1 MKTLSLYTTKRI
13 TYFVMVSFIILSALM
28 GLKLYLSYYSTT
40 QSAQVALANQYMGIA
55 TDIAAGLDKELYRSI
70 LRNRE
75 TDEAYD
81 TIRTYLERYRYRIDA
96 LYVYT
101 LAMDESDKAEVIV
114 AAAPPES
121 QQVAIGTPCL
131 VPAQNVRSAKSG
143 ESYYTRLIKDDQN
156 GTYMSVG
163 VPFYHQSNET
173 LMGILAIDIEASR
186 LAQISDEVVSG
197 NRIPFITD
205 LLFAFL
211 LLIVVFIL
219 RKWYKLRLN
228 QDRLQTEELYISELA
243 QVIDAIKSGRHDFMN
258 HLQVLNGLLSMR
270 LYDKA
275 GDYLK
280 ELTFKSKALQ
290 LSLKM
295 RNPVLLVLFQS
306 KWEQAQLR
314 GIELQF
320 DTDMEDYSR
329 VESVDLVKLFANLLD
344 NAIEAVELYDGAKPR
359 RIRVVCKTVGGK
371 YILAVEN
378 PAELTHAEERS
389 FFKNGYTTKSGYNHS
404 HSIPRGNGLAIIKRT
419 ADRYK
424 GDVIFQYEAGLVL
437 IQIVI

>member
-1 MKTLSLYTTKRI
+1 
-13 TYFVMVSFIILSALM
+13 MVSIVVLGALM

-40 QSAQVALANQYMGIA
+40 QSAQVALANQYIGIA
-55 TDIAAGLDKELYRSI
+55 TDIAEGLDKELYQHV
-70 LRNRE
+70 LHNRE
-75 TDEAYD
+75 TDQAY
-81 TIRTYLERYRYRIDA
+81 TAVRLYLERYRYRIHA

-101 LAMDESDKAEVIV
+101 LALDTNDKAEVIV
-114 AAAPPES
+114 AASPAGK
-121 QQVAIGTPCL
+121 QQVAIGSPCL
-131 VPAQNVRSAKSG
+131 VPVKSVKLAQNG
-143 ESYYTRLIKDDQN
+143 GSYYTRLLDDDTN

-163 VPFYHQSNET
+163 VPFYNEAQE

-186 LAQISDEVVSG
+186 LAHISNQVVNG
-197 NRIPFITD
+197 TRIPFITD
-205 LLFAFL
+205 LLFAVL
-211 LLIVVFIL
+211 LLVVVFLL
-219 RKWYKLRLN
+219 RKWYKLRLR
-228 QDRLQTEELYISELA
+228 QDRKQTEELYMTELA

-258 HLQVLNGLLSMR
+258 HLQVLNGLFSMR

-295 RNPVLLVLFQS
+295 QNPVLLVLFQS

-314 GIELQF
+314 GVELQF

-329 VESVDLVKLFANLLD
+329 VDSVDLVKLFANLLD
-344 NAIEAVELYDGAKPR
+344 NAIEAVELYGGARPR
-359 RIRVVCKTVGGK
+359 RIRVICKTVGGK

-378 PAELTHAEERS
+378 PAELTPAEQRS
-389 FFKNGYTTKSGYNHS
+389 FFKNGYTSKARGSFS
-404 HSIPRGNGLAIIKRT
+404 HPMPRGNGLTIIKRT

-424 GDVIFQYEAGLVL
+424 GDVIFQYDEGVVL
-437 IQIVI
+437 IQVVI